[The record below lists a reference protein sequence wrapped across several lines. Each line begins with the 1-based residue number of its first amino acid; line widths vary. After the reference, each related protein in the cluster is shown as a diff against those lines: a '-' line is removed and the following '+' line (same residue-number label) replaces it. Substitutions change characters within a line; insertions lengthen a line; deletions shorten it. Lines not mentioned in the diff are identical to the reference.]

1 MFTRGK
7 RLEADINALRAAFL
21 NREFDE
27 ATFTIEGNSFAEYAR
42 TCGELDARFTDPTDP
57 NFQAPPT
64 FVSTLVGGLALPP
77 DFPRLSGVTMDAG
90 KGVEWKAPIRDGA
103 TLTGKSHLHDI
114 FEKTGRSGRMVF
126 LVRRMELYDDNGTH
140 VANADTR
147 TVIREPSS

>member
-1 MFTRGK
+1 M
-7 RLEADINALRAAFL
+7 EADIDALRATFL

-27 ATFTIEGNSFAEYAR
+27 QKFEIEGRSFAAYAR
-42 TCGELDARFTDPTDP
+42 ACGERDARFIDPDDP

-64 FVSTLVGGLALPP
+64 FVSTLVGGLSLPP
-77 DFPRLSGVTMDAG
+77 DFPELDGVSMDAG
-90 KGVEWKAPIRDGA
+90 KSVEWMAPIRDGA

-126 LVRRMELYDDNGTH
+126 VVRRMELYDDYGTH

-147 TVIREPSS
+147 TVIRERSS